1 MFSVCNITTEVK
13 PVAGLCQ
20 RICQDFKTRTRKTLS
35 TYFTI
40 SNQYDLSKKDVKE
53 LQPVTK
59 IVRLAHLPPLLQC
72 WLQIYLLISG
82 LLCLACFLWLGT
94 TLSLGEGGILGN
106 FKQV

>member
-59 IVRLAHLPPLLQC
+59 IVRLAHLPPPSSMLVANLSAHF
-72 WLQIYLLISG
+72 WSSLPGMLPLAWYNIESG
-82 LLCLACFLWLGT
+82 RRGD
-94 TLSLGEGGILGN
+94 SG
-106 FKQV
+106 